1 MTNKNYIILP
11 SLILA
16 VILLAVYI
24 WPKYQDLQAI
34 RLVSQQK
41 EEELQ
46 NKKDY
51 YEEIKKTLREL
62 QAHQEALARINSA
75 LPDELSPP
83 SLFDYLQRTA
93 GGTGLSLKEI
103 ALGETA
109 FSDKGQGLKEA
120 NVSID
125 LSGRYHPDFKR
136 FLSNIENSA
145 RLLQIESISFSSP
158 KEPEE
163 MFSFQINL
171 KAHGY

>member
-1 MTNKNYIILP
+1 MTNKNYITLP

-16 VILLAVYI
+16 VILVAIYV

-34 RLVSQQK
+34 RLISQQK

-51 YEEIKKTLREL
+51 YEEIKKTLQEL

-83 SLFDYLQRTA
+83 SLFDYSQKTA

-103 ALGETA
+103 FLGEA
-109 FSDKGQGLKEA
+109 VSSDKGPGIKEI
-120 NVSID
+120 NFSID

-145 RLLQIESISFSSP
+145 RLFKIESVSFSSP
-158 KEPEE
+158 GETEE
-163 MFSFQINL
+163 TFSFQIKL
-171 KAHGY
+171 KAYGY

>member
-1 MTNKNYIILP
+1 MTNKDYIILP

-24 WPKYQDLQAI
+24 WPKYQDLQAV
-34 RLVSQQK
+34 RLVFQQK

-51 YEEIKKTLREL
+51 YEEIKKTLQEL
-62 QAHQEALARINSA
+62 QAHQEALARVNSA

-83 SLFDYLQRTA
+83 SLFDYFQKTA
-93 GGTGLSLKEI
+93 SGTGLSLKEI
-103 ALGETA
+103 FLGEAA
-109 FSDKGQGLKEA
+109 FSDKGPGIKEI

-125 LSGRYHPDFKR
+125 LSGRYHPDLKR

-145 RLLQIESISFSSP
+145 RLLQIERVSFSSP

-171 KAHGY
+171 KTHGY